1 MDLDTRHLRALVAVA
16 DHGSFTGAAL
26 ELGLSQ
32 ASVSRSVQRLEAGL
46 GLALLTRTSRHVEV
60 TPSGERVI
68 VQARRILAG
77 VADLEAVASRPA
89 AELRVGYAWAA
100 LGAHTL
106 AVQRVWEDVADGVE
120 VPDLVFVQT
129 NSPTAGL
136 AEGRCAVSVVRR
148 PVGDDRL
155 EAVRV
160 GAEQR
165 YAVLATD
172 EPLAAR
178 SSVTLADLAGRDVAA
193 DPLSGTTREDLWP
206 PDAPAVRLRSVSGVD
221 DYLTLIASGRAVG
234 VSSEATAAQH
244 PRPGI
249 AYRPV
254 VDAPAVDVWLAWWRD
269 DPPPGLDRLVALTRT
284 AYRPRPAGQ

>member
-165 YAVLATD
+165 YAVLAAD

-193 DPLSGTTREDLWP
+193 DPRSGTTREDLWP

-284 AYRPRPAGQ
+284 AYRARPAGQ

>member
-16 DHGSFTGAAL
+16 DHGSFTGAAVD
-26 ELGLSQ
+26 LGLSQ
-32 ASVSRSVQRLEAGL
+32 ASVSRSVQRLEAAL

-68 VQARRILAG
+68 GQARRILAG
-77 VADLEAVASRPA
+77 VADLEAVAARPA

-100 LGAHTL
+100 LGAHTI
-106 AVQRVWEDVADGVE
+106 AVQRAWEDVADGVE

-136 AEGRCAVSVVRR
+136 VEGRCAVSVVRR
-148 PVGDDRL
+148 PVDDDRL

-165 YAVLATD
+165 YAVLAAD
-172 EPLAAR
+172 EPLAVR
-178 SSVTLADLAGRDVAA
+178 SSVQLSDLAGRDVAV
-193 DPLSGTTREDLWP
+193 DPRSGTTREDLWP
-206 PDAPAVRLRSVSGVD
+206 PDAPPVRLRSVSGVD
-221 DYLTLIASGRAVG
+221 DYLTLNASGRAVG
-234 VSSEATAAQH
+234 VSSEATVAQH

-254 VDAPAVDVWLAWWRD
+254 RDAPAVDVWLAWWRD

-284 AYRPRPAGQ
+284 AYRARPARQ

>member
-193 DPLSGTTREDLWP
+193 DPLAGPLGRTCGRPTRPRSG
-206 PDAPAVRLRSVSGVD
+206 
-221 DYLTLIASGRAVG
+221 SGR
-234 VSSEATAAQH
+234 S
-244 PRPGI
+244 
-249 AYRPV
+249 
-254 VDAPAVDVWLAWWRD
+254 
-269 DPPPGLDRLVALTRT
+269 
-284 AYRPRPAGQ
+284 AGSTTTSP

>member
-1 MDLDTRHLRALVAVA
+1 MDLDTRHLWALVAVA

-165 YAVLATD
+165 YAVLAAD

-193 DPLSGTTREDLWP
+193 DPRSGTTREDLWP

-284 AYRPRPAGQ
+284 AYRARPAGQ